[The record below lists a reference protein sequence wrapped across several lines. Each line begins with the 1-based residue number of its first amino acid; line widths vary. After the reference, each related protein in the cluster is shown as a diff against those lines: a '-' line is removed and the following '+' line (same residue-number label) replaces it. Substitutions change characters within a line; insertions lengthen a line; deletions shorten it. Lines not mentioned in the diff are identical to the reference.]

1 VKLIR
6 GLNRVANVLSPN
18 KRAYAN
24 IPPVRLADVMTQ
36 EIVSVSP
43 GQTFGE
49 VIGLMA
55 NRPFRHVLVIREDGR
70 LAGVISDR
78 DLLRKIAVTKDWKS
92 KLVEEVMT
100 RDVLTVRAETTISAA
115 VREIIGRRINC
126 LPVLDKNEKVCGIVT
141 STDLLRAF
149 EILQAALEKLAG

>member
-1 VKLIR
+1 VKLIK
-6 GLNRVANVLSPN
+6 GLNRVANALSPN
-18 KRAYAN
+18 KRTYAN
-24 IPPVRLADVMTQ
+24 APPVRLADVMTQ

-55 NRPFRHVLVIREDGR
+55 NRPFRHVLVISNDGR
-70 LAGVISDR
+70 LAGLISDR
-78 DLLRKIAVTKDWKS
+78 DLLRKIAVTKDWKT

-100 RDVLTVRAETTISAA
+100 RDVLTVRPETTISAA

-149 EILQAALEKLAG
+149 EILQAALEKLAV